1 MNLLQKPGVS
11 RLLVVLLLLA
21 GTPSLSVAQQLTQ
34 TIRGRIIDK
43 ESQEPLPGATVA
55 IYSLSPAVGTTTD
68 LDGNFRLEQV
78 PVGRHTLRI
87 SFMGYEEQV
96 LPELL
101 LGSGKE
107 MILTIGLTES
117 FKSLKE
123 VVVSAKAQAKGA
135 PLNEMATL
143 SARSI
148 SVEETKRY
156 AASINDPARA
166 ALNYAGVGAS
176 QDMGNEI
183 VVRGN
188 SPRGVLWRVEG
199 VEVPNPSH
207 FAEEGAAGGAVSILS
222 VNMLD
227 NSDFYTG
234 AFPSEYGNALSGVFD
249 IRLRHGNNEKREY
262 AFQAGVLGV
271 DFAAEGPF
279 KQGSKASFLANYRY
293 STVAMLN
300 AVGVKIA
307 GDATPVFQ
315 DFSFKVRVPTA
326 KAGIFSFWGLGG
338 LSSQNMRAERDAAK
352 WEDYYD
358 RFDDVY
364 TANMGA
370 TGVTHTL
377 FLGKDDYLETTLS
390 YSAKLTKVDFD
401 SLSATYEAHPIYKH
415 RIAYNTTRL
424 STLYNRKFNNR
435 HTLRSGII
443 LSQLGYDASSEGQ
456 NDDFE
461 FVRFI
466 KQDGS
471 TSMVQ
476 AYTQWKYRLTEK
488 LTLNSGLHATHF
500 ALNGN
505 SSIEPRVGLK
515 WQLMPGKSLSAG
527 AGLHSRHEALSTYFT
542 EQRVQDA
549 VVQPNRNLG
558 FTKAAHYVLAYDHLL
573 REDLRLKV
581 ETYYQHLYNV
591 PVGVGNSSLSTLNAS
606 AGFTTDS
613 LVNEGTGRN
622 YGLEL
627 TLEKF
632 FTNNFYYLVTASLFD
647 SKYTATDG
655 IERSTRFNGNYITN
669 FLAGK
674 EFRVGKGGKNMI
686 GTNIKLLWAGGNR
699 YTPIDL
705 EKSREKGNAVYK
717 EEQENGAQADAYF
730 RSDIRVSYRKN
741 NPRASYI
748 LSLDLQNVT
757 NRQNMF
763 AQYYD
768 RTTKDIKTSYQMGLV
783 PVLNYR
789 IEF

>member
-1 MNLLQKPGVS
+1 MLQNSGVF
-11 RLLVVLLLLA
+11 RLLVILSLLA
-21 GTPSLSVAQQLTQ
+21 GIPNFAVAQQLTQ
-34 TIRGRIIDK
+34 TIRGRVIDK
-43 ESQEPLPGATVA
+43 ESQEPLIGATVT
-55 IYSLSPAVGTTTD
+55 IYSLSPAIGATTD
-68 LDGNFRLEQV
+68 VDGYFRLEQV

-87 SFMGYEEQV
+87 SFVGYEEQV

-117 FKSLKE
+117 FRNLKE
-123 VVVSAKAQAKGA
+123 VVVSAGQQAKGA

-166 ALNYAGVGAS
+166 ALNYAGVGGS
-176 QDMGNEI
+176 DDMSNEI

-207 FAEEGAAGGAVSILS
+207 FADEGAAGGAISMLS

-249 IRLRHGNNEKREY
+249 IRLRNGNNEKREY

-279 KQGSKASFLANYRY
+279 KKGAKASYLANYRY
-293 STVAMLN
+293 STLAMLN
-300 AVGVKIA
+300 AAGIKIA
-307 GDATPVFQ
+307 GDATPNFQ
-315 DFSFKVRVPTA
+315 DFSFKVRVPTS
-326 KAGIFSFWGLGG
+326 KAGIFSLWGLGG
-338 LSSQNMRAERDAAK
+338 LSNQNLRADRNPDNWKE
-352 WEDYYD
+352 YYD
-358 RFDDVY
+358 QFDDVFSS
-364 TANMGA
+364 NMGA
-370 TGVTHTL
+370 TGLTHML

-390 YSAKLTKVDFD
+390 YSAKTTSINFD
-401 SLSATYEAHPIYKH
+401 SISTEAEAFPIYH
-415 RIAYNTTRL
+415 QRIAYNTTRL
-424 STLYNRKFNNR
+424 STLYNRKFNNQ

-443 LSQLGYDASSEGQ
+443 LSHMGYDASSDGQ
-456 NDDFE
+456 DDDYR
-461 FVRFI
+461 FVRLI
-466 KQDGS
+466 RQEGT

-476 AYTQWKYRLTEK
+476 GYSQWKYRLSEK
-488 LTLNSGLHATHF
+488 ITVNTGLHATYF
-500 ALNGN
+500 ALNSK
-505 SSIEPRVGLK
+505 SSIEPRFGLK
-515 WQLMPGKSLSAG
+515 WQLVPGRSLSAG
-527 AGLHSRHEALSTYFT
+527 VGLHSRHEALSTYFT

-549 VVQPNRNLG
+549 VVLPNRNLG

-573 REDLRLKV
+573 RPDLRLKA

-591 PVGVGNSSLSTLNAS
+591 PVGVNGSSLSTLNAS
-606 AGFTTDS
+606 GGFTTDS
-613 LVNEGTGRN
+613 LINKGTGRN

-632 FTNNFYYLVTASLFD
+632 FTNNFYYLMTASLYE

-674 EFRVGKGGKNMI
+674 EFRVGKGGKNLI

-705 EKSREKGNAVYK
+705 EKSREKGDAVYR
-717 EEQENGAQADAYF
+717 EDQAYAAQADAYF
-730 RSDIRVSYRKN
+730 RSDIRVSFRKN
-741 NPRASYI
+741 NPKASYI

-757 NRQNMF
+757 NRQNMY

-768 RTTKDIKTSYQMGLV
+768 RKAKEIKTNYQMGLV